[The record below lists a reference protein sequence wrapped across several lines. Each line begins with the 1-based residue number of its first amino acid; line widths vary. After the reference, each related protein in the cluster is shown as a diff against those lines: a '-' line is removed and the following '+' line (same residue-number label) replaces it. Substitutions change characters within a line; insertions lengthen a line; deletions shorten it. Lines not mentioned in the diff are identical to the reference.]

1 MVRSLLVLWTALAAQ
16 APDSATRARSAAA
29 LRTLNDSLSAVAAA
43 AAQFRADLVNA
54 SGDLVISRAA
64 RLTQRCAGA
73 LAGTAPVD
81 SLPGTGTRL
90 RRDLA
95 ALRAELVRCGQNFAA
110 GPWYQRVDS
119 VKAWAPY
126 RLARLDEAV
135 QRYRLTARAFMHRA
149 GIK

>member
-1 MVRSLLVLWTALAAQ
+1 MVRWLLLWTALAAQ
-16 APDSATRARSAAA
+16 APDSAARARSAVA

-54 SGDLVISRAA
+54 SSDLVISRAA

-95 ALRAELVRCGQNFAA
+95 GLRAALVRCTQDFAP
-110 GPWYQRVDS
+110 GPSYQRVDS

-135 QRYRLTARAFMHRA
+135 LRYRLTTRVFMHRA